1 MRTCPHMS
9 VPFRTC
15 ACAEI
20 LDISMWWCG
29 EVRKFKKYVPHP
41 HHESP
46 QNVPKNK
53 KKSSKNGNM
62 YFKND
67 LHIITV
73 WERAQFC
80 FPILYIYVWC
90 GAGADKVKWCG
101 VGCGADFFDELW
113 CAVRYGI
120 RKFWEMLFTN
130 ILAFTYR
137 VRKLNLHPPKMTH
150 IGCWNCNL

>member
-1 MRTCPHMS
+1 MFDKYQDFFYATLCRFFVVINISAHAHLSAHVCTLPHVRMCGNFGYFY
-9 VPFRTC
+9 VMVRWG
-15 ACAEI
+15 AEI
-20 LDISMWWCG
+20 QKICPAPTPWIASKCA
-29 EVRKFKKYVPHP
+29 K
-41 HHESP
+41 
-46 QNVPKNK
+46 KNK

-80 FPILYIYVWC
+80 FPILYINVWC

-113 CAVRYGI
+113 CAVRN
-120 RKFWEMLFTN
+120 KK
-130 ILAFTYR
+130 ILR
-137 VRKLNLHPPKMTH
+137 NVVH
-150 IGCWNCNL
+150 